1 MIKLADSLILSGA
14 VGLFMI
20 GVHQLFIFSEV
31 HGVQGGI
38 MASYWI
44 FMLVA
49 ALLMWLKFR
58 RDKEKKTT
66 PDKTTVKT
74 KQKIKK

>member
-20 GVHQLFIFSEV
+20 GVHQLFVFSEV

-58 RDKEKKTT
+58 KDKEKPT
-66 PDKTTVKT
+66 PDTTTVKS